1 MVESL
6 RKARANPKL
15 EASSP
20 KKNALNSV
28 LPVWQILSIS
38 IPFTAPCGLV
48 QERPGEQNK
57 DRKLMAAS

>member
-6 RKARANPKL
+6 RKARTNPKL

-20 KKNALNSV
+20 KKHSLNSL
-28 LPVWQILSIS
+28 LPVLQILSIF

-48 QERPGEQNK
+48 LERRTKTE
-57 DRKLMAAS
+57 S